1 MEEKAKN
8 KKTSAGCIVAIIFI
22 IIAIIISVCVA
33 KLISD
38 ISSNSDSISGIESIT
53 TYRNIEKSDYSVSY
67 ELTGLTRL
75 VFTIQANT
83 NIEEFNATISIFDEN
98 KNVIDSQTVKYEKMT
113 SGSRYEVVFN
123 LSLSESY
130 KADSMKMSNISGK
143 VKK

>member
-8 KKTSAGCIVAIIFI
+8 KKTSAGYIVAIIFI
-22 IIAIIISVCVA
+22 IIAIIISVCIA

-38 ISSNSDSISGIESIT
+38 ISSNSDSVSGIESI
-53 TYRNIEKSDYSVSY
+53 TYRNIEKSDYSVNY
-67 ELTGLTRL
+67 ELTGLTHL

-113 SGSRYEVVFN
+113 SGTRYEVVFN

-130 KADSMKMSNISGK
+130 NASSMSISNVSGK

>member
-1 MEEKAKN
+1 MEEEAKN
-8 KKTSAGCIVAIIFI
+8 KKSSTGCIIAIVFI
-22 IIAIIISVCVA
+22 IIARIISVCVA

-38 ISSNSDSISGIESIT
+38 ISSNSDSVSGIESIT
-53 TYRNIEKSDYSVSY
+53 YRNIEQSDYSVSY
-67 ELTGLTRL
+67 ELTGLTRI

>member
-1 MEEKAKN
+1 MEEEAKN
-8 KKTSAGCIVAIIFI
+8 KKSSMGCIVAVILILVVIIGA
-22 IIAIIISVCVA
+22 IAVAKIISD
-33 KLISD
+33 KN
-38 ISSNSDSISGIESIT
+38 SNNSSISGIESIA
-53 TYRNIEKSDYSVSY
+53 YRNIEKSDYSVSY
-67 ELTGLTRL
+67 ELTGLTRV

>member
-1 MEEKAKN
+1 MEEEAKN
-8 KKTSAGCIVAIIFI
+8 KKSSSGCIIAIVFI
-22 IIAIIISVCVA
+22 IIAIIVSICVA

-38 ISSNSDSISGIESIT
+38 ISSNSNNVSGIESIA
-53 TYRNIEKSDYSVSY
+53 YRNIEKSDYSVSY
-67 ELTGLTRL
+67 ELTGLTHI

-130 KADSMKMSNISGK
+130 RADSMKMSNISGK

>member
-1 MEEKAKN
+1 MEEEAKN

-38 ISSNSDSISGIESIT
+38 ISSNSDSVSGIESI

-113 SGSRYEVVFN
+113 SG
-123 LSLSESY
+123 
-130 KADSMKMSNISGK
+130 
-143 VKK
+143 

>member
-1 MEEKAKN
+1 MEEEAKN
-8 KKTSAGCIVAIIFI
+8 KKSSTGCIIAIVFI
-22 IIAIIISVCVA
+22 IIAIIVSICVA

-38 ISSNSDSISGIESIT
+38 ISSNSNNVSGIESIA
-53 TYRNIEKSDYSVSY
+53 YRNIEKSDYSVSY
-67 ELTGLTRL
+67 ELTGLTHI

-130 KADSMKMSNISGK
+130 RADSMKMSNISGK

>member
-1 MEEKAKN
+1 MEEEAK
-8 KKTSAGCIVAIIFI
+8 KRKSSTGCIVTIIFI
-22 IIAIIISVCVA
+22 VIAIIVSICVA

-38 ISSNSDSISGIESIT
+38 ISSNSNSVSGIESI

-113 SGSRYEVVFN
+113 SGTRYEVVFN

>member
-1 MEEKAKN
+1 MEEEAK
-8 KKTSAGCIVAIIFI
+8 KRKSSTGCIVTIIFI
-22 IIAIIISVCVA
+22 VIAIIVSICVA

-38 ISSNSDSISGIESIT
+38 ISSNSNNVSGIESI

-67 ELTGLTRL
+67 ALTGLTRL

-113 SGSRYEVVFN
+113 SGTRYEVVFN

>member
-1 MEEKAKN
+1 MEEEAKN
-8 KKTSAGCIVAIIFI
+8 KKSSMGCIVAIFLILVVVLLTVA
-22 IIAIIISVCVA
+22 IAKTIN
-33 KLISD
+33 D
-38 ISSNSDSISGIESIT
+38 NDSNDSPVSGIESIA
-53 TYRNIEKSDYSVSY
+53 YRNIEKSDYSVSY
-67 ELTGLTRL
+67 ELTGLTRI

-98 KNVIDSQTVKYEKMT
+98 KNVIDSQKVKYEKMT
-113 SGSRYEVVFN
+113 SGTRYEVVFN

>member
-1 MEEKAKN
+1 MEEEAK
-8 KKTSAGCIVAIIFI
+8 KRKSSTGCIVTIIFI
-22 IIAIIISVCVA
+22 VIAIIVSICVA

-38 ISSNSDSISGIESIT
+38 ISSNSNSVSGIESI

-113 SGSRYEVVFN
+113 SGTRYEVVFN

-130 KADSMKMSNISGK
+130 KADNMKMSNISGK

>member
-1 MEEKAKN
+1 MEEEAK
-8 KKTSAGCIVAIIFI
+8 KRKSSTGCIVTIIFI
-22 IIAIIISVCVA
+22 VIAIIVSICVA
-33 KLISD
+33 KFISD
-38 ISSNSDSISGIESIT
+38 ISSNSNNVSGIESIA
-53 TYRNIEKSDYSVSY
+53 YRNIEKSDYSVSY
-67 ELTGLTRL
+67 ELTGLTRI

>member
-1 MEEKAKN
+1 MEEEAK
-8 KKTSAGCIVAIIFI
+8 KRKSSTGCIVTIIFI
-22 IIAIIISVCVA
+22 VIAIIVSICVA

-38 ISSNSDSISGIESIT
+38 ISSNSDSVSGIESIT
-53 TYRNIEKSDYSVSY
+53 YRNIEKYDYSVSY
-67 ELTGLTRL
+67 ELTGLTRI

>member
-1 MEEKAKN
+1 MEEEAKN
-8 KKTSAGCIVAIIFI
+8 KKSSTGCIIAIVFI
-22 IIAIIISVCVA
+22 IIAIIVSICVA

-38 ISSNSDSISGIESIT
+38 ISSNSNNVSGIESIA
-53 TYRNIEKSDYSVSY
+53 YRNIEKSDYSVSY
-67 ELTGLTRL
+67 ELTGLTRI

>member
-1 MEEKAKN
+1 MEEEAKN
-8 KKTSAGCIVAIIFI
+8 KKSSTGCIIAIVFI

-38 ISSNSDSISGIESIT
+38 ISSNSDSVSGIESI

-113 SGSRYEVVFN
+113 SGTRYEVVFN

-130 KADSMKMSNISGK
+130 NASSMSISNVSGK

>member
-1 MEEKAKN
+1 MEEEAKN

-38 ISSNSDSISGIESIT
+38 ISSNSDSVSGIESI